1 MSIEALTNLRLQRK
15 KPRSVCVLVG
25 NVPKWVEDDEKTVIV
40 RKAGSFDF
48 RALIGLD
55 VSVIEVGNDWPLL
68 AKVLT
73 AVESAKPKSINV
85 CGTAGAVGSGEHPMQ
100 KMRELLCNS

>member
-1 MSIEALTNLRLQRK
+1 MSLEALTNLRLQRK
-15 KPRSVCVLVG
+15 KPRSVWVLVG

-40 RKAGSFDF
+40 RKPGSFDF

-55 VSVIEVGNDWPLL
+55 VSVIEVGTSPLMD
-68 AKVLT
+68 KVLT
-73 AVESAKPKSINV
+73 AVESAKPKSINI
-85 CGTAGAVGSGEHPMQ
+85 CGAAGTVGAGERPMQ